1 MNALPY
7 YLIFLFTLSSGVAAA
22 DDVEVDVLVK
32 QSNSWNGEALPHYPQ
47 GIPEI
52 SILRIRIP
60 PGAELPM
67 HQHPFINAGVL
78 LSGELTVMTDDGET
92 LYLSSGDSIVE
103 VVDKWHYGKNS
114 GEEIAEIMVFYAGIK
129 DEAIT
134 IKR

>member
-1 MNALPY
+1 MNILPY
-7 YLIFLFTLSSGVAAA
+7 YMIILFALLSGVASA
-22 DDVEVDVLVK
+22 DDVEVEVLAK

-78 LSGELTVMTDDGET
+78 LSGDLTVMTDDGET